1 MISRKK
7 IINDTQL
14 ISVLNFIFYCFLE
27 EYVVSGMTGFLSI
40 LSSLPLQKLTQN
52 ENEDQ
57 NDVREQI
64 SEDEDEGRKPD
75 EVSSAL
81 LSKERCLELLVKE
94 ILLKKKKRTN
104 LEIYVLTIKLIIFI
118 SFVVTEVHDNGIF
131 RF

>member
-1 MISRKK
+1 VISRKK

-27 EYVVSGMTGFLSI
+27 EYVFSGMTGFLSI
-40 LSSLPLQKLTQN
+40 LSSLPLQKLAQN

-64 SEDEDEGRKPD
+64 TEDEDEGRKPD

-94 ILLKKKKRTN
+94 ILLKKKKEQILRIMF
-104 LEIYVLTIKLIIFI
+104 LLL
-118 SFVVTEVHDNGIF
+118 S
-131 RF
+131 